1 MNRKHIIGAVAIAA
15 ALVTAATVIHLER
28 RGRA

>member
-15 ALVTAATVIHLER
+15 ALVTAAAMIYLKR